1 MYYQTRNTDKI
12 SLSVNVKAE
21 LHFRTPKPQLGSSS
35 ELGLSCGASKE
46 KKLHQLLFLLANKK
60 KLSHSATWN

>member
-46 KKLHQLLFLLANKK
+46 KKLH
-60 KLSHSATWN
+60 